1 MMPTTS
7 MAIIDATNVNQPR
20 ATMPEPRRARTVVP
34 AALGALREREREEDE
49 RGARAD
55 EEEADE
61 VELLRKG
68 PRGAD
73 DARVDGAL
81 DLGRGGGRG
90 DEPELL
96 GLALRPGERDDKG
109 GERSGDEYREH
120 AIYVTLS

>member
-1 MMPTTS
+1 MPTTS
-7 MAIIDATNVNQPR
+7 MAIIDATNANQPR
-20 ATMPEPRRARTVVP
+20 GTTPEPRRARTVVP
-34 AALGALREREREEDE
+34 AALGALRKREREEDE

-68 PRGAD
+68 PRGAN

-81 DLGRGGGRG
+81 DLGLGRGRG

-96 GLALRPGERDDKG
+96 GLALRPGEGDD
-109 GERSGDEYREH
+109 ERRECGGDEHGEH
-120 AIYVTLS
+120 AV